1 MTTSEVPPA
10 RSGSE
15 ETGPS
20 ASRSRFVAALRRP
33 TTIFFVASLVLGLG
47 LRIWLSY
54 SVAYTLDSDNAV
66 VYLMSRHVAQ
76 GEFPPIYWGQQYGGT
91 TLQIVAGLV
100 MVVTGASMH
109 VLAVVSALFFLA
121 ATVVLRQIAARAL
134 GVVWGDLAGILMWF
148 PLAVPMLPSVK
159 DPGFYGPTLLYG
171 LLVLFLALSPTR
183 GSRTIWGW
191 VALGALSGLAL
202 WTSPASIALAAPGVV
217 LALWSDRRWRRWLGG
232 AAAGLVTASPW
243 IIRTLL
249 DHGKTVASRGLHTQ
263 SFASLFTSLLPA
275 AVPFGTDERV
285 AFVVTLLSVA
295 AVGGPVWFGIRRRD
309 SPSLVIGT
317 GTVMLITSLVLG
329 SGVRLDPESV
339 RYVALLLPEFAFA
352 VALLLSRWHRT
363 WLMPVVAVAAIAAT
377 ILSLGFHGGLQRAS
391 TTPFDPSLVPVAAY
405 LQENKVEHAYGSYW
419 VAYSLSAMTNE
430 QITVAPTVIRRYAPY
445 ETEAAAQRPMAVVV
459 YTDLPTD
466 KMLQSTPGLP
476 TATRRSFGG
485 YTVFLYADWF
495 DIYSLP
501 VSLF

>member
-1 MTTSEVPPA
+1 M
-10 RSGSE
+10 
-15 ETGPS
+15 
-20 ASRSRFVAALRRP
+20 
-33 TTIFFVASLVLGLG
+33 
-47 LRIWLSY
+47 
-54 SVAYTLDSDNAV
+54 
-66 VYLMSRHVAQ
+66 
-76 GEFPPIYWGQQYGGT
+76 
-91 TLQIVAGLV
+91 
-100 MVVTGASMH
+100 
-109 VLAVVSALFFLA
+109 
-121 ATVVLRQIAARAL
+121 
-134 GVVWGDLAGILMWF
+134 
-148 PLAVPMLPSVK
+148 
-159 DPGFYGPTLLYG
+159 
-171 LLVLFLALSPTR
+171 
-183 GSRTIWGW
+183 
-191 VALGALSGLAL
+191 
-202 WTSPASIALAAPGVV
+202 
-217 LALWSDRRWRRWLGG
+217 
-232 AAAGLVTASPW
+232 
-243 IIRTLL
+243 
-249 DHGKTVASRGLHTQ
+249 
-263 SFASLFTSLLPA
+263 
-275 AVPFGTDERV
+275 
-285 AFVVTLLSVA
+285 
-295 AVGGPVWFGIRRRD
+295 
-309 SPSLVIGT
+309 
-317 GTVMLITSLVLG
+317 LG
-329 SGVRLDPESV
+329 SGVRLAPDSV